1 MLRRAEGWRVL
12 RFIRKS
18 AAGVFDPET
27 VALLVGAFDDAW
39 ESLLSSGAPFAQ
51 ERYQETAREIIA
63 KHIIGLGRLGER
75 DRRRLTESALLELSR
90 VNLKR
95 LS

>member
-1 MLRRAEGWRVL
+1 VL

-27 VALLVGAFDDAW
+27 VSLLVGAFDDAW
-39 ESLLSSGAPFAQ
+39 ESLISSGAPFAQ
-51 ERYQETAREIIA
+51 DRYQATAREIIA
-63 KHIIGLGRLGER
+63 KHIVDLARLGER